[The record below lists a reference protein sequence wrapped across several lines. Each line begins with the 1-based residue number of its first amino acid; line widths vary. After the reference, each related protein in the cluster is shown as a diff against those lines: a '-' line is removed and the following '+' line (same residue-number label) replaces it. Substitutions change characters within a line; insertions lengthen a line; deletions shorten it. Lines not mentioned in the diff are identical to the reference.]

1 MKTLF
6 QIVCFISLIYTLA
19 STNIDC
25 GFNFNN
31 NYWVLGRIYCC
42 HVKND
47 PNIDSL
53 QSSNVNSSSGMHFP
67 GKSNFNVN
75 GIDSYQKTIQYF
87 PIGLDKVFDNLK
99 LISIWH
105 GRIKEIHQSDLKPF
119 QKLVYLSLHKNNI
132 EIIEDGLFDF
142 NPNLEVITLSNNRIS
157 HIDQFV
163 FDNLVKLAYL
173 GFDANPC
180 INMEARASQA
190 MVRDIVRIVKSKCN
204 NPNILRSRQDTNAI
218 GRSRNLEFT
227 ELNDDSSEDH
237 EKMSQMIIILSEKV
251 AKLEE
256 KLKNMTDSETVK
268 RT

>member
-1 MKTLF
+1 
-6 QIVCFISLIYTLA
+6 
-19 STNIDC
+19 
-25 GFNFNN
+25 
-31 NYWVLGRIYCC
+31 
-42 HVKND
+42 
-47 PNIDSL
+47 
-53 QSSNVNSSSGMHFP
+53 MHYS

-87 PIGLDKVFDNLK
+87 PSGLEKVFENLK

-119 QKLVYLSLHKNNI
+119 PKLVYLSLHQNNI
-132 EIIEDGLFDF
+132 EILEDGLFDF

-173 GFDANPC
+173 GFDSNPC

-190 MVRDIVRIVKSKCN
+190 MVRDIVKIAKTKCTN
-204 NPNILRSRQDTNAI
+204 SQLLRSRLDTNAI

-227 ELNDDSSEDH
+227 ELENDSSKDH
-237 EKMSQMIIILSEKV
+237 QKMSQMILMLNEKV

-256 KLKNMTDSETVK
+256 KLKNMTDSGAGKKV
-268 RT
+268 

>member
-1 MKTLF
+1 MK
-6 QIVCFISLIYTLA
+6 
-19 STNIDC
+19 
-25 GFNFNN
+25 
-31 NYWVLGRIYCC
+31 
-42 HVKND
+42 
-47 PNIDSL
+47 P
-53 QSSNVNSSSGMHFP
+53 FP
-67 GKSNFNVN
+67 
-75 GIDSYQKTIQYF
+75 
-87 PIGLDKVFDNLK
+87 K
-99 LISIWH
+99 LI
-105 GRIKEIHQSDLKPF
+105 
-119 QKLVYLSLHKNNI
+119 YLSLHQNNI

-190 MVRDIVRIVKSKCN
+190 MVRDIVKITKSKCIN
-204 NPNILRSRQDTNAI
+204 SNISRSRQDTNAI

-227 ELNDDSSEDH
+227 ELDNDSSEDH
-237 EKMSQMIIILSEKV
+237 EKMSQMILILNEKV

-256 KLKNMTDSETVK
+256 KLKNMTASGTEK

>member
-1 MKTLF
+1 M
-6 QIVCFISLIYTLA
+6 
-19 STNIDC
+19 
-25 GFNFNN
+25 
-31 NYWVLGRIYCC
+31 GRIYCC
-42 HVKND
+42 HIKSD

-53 QSSNVNSSSGMHFP
+53 ETSKINSSSGMHYP

-87 PIGLDKVFDNLK
+87 PNGLEKVFENLK

-105 GRIKEIHQSDLKPF
+105 GRIKEIHQSDLRPF
-119 QKLVYLSLHKNNI
+119 PKLVYLSLHQNNI
-132 EIIEDGLFDF
+132 EVINDGLFDF

-190 MVRDIVRIVKSKCN
+190 MVRDVIRIAKTKCTDSKVLKSR
-204 NPNILRSRQDTNAI
+204 LDTNAI

-227 ELNDDSSEDH
+227 ELENESSENH
-237 EKMSQMIIILSEKV
+237 EKMNQMILILSEKV
-251 AKLEE
+251 AKLEQ
-256 KLKNMTDSETVK
+256 KFKNMTDSGAKV
-268 RT
+268 